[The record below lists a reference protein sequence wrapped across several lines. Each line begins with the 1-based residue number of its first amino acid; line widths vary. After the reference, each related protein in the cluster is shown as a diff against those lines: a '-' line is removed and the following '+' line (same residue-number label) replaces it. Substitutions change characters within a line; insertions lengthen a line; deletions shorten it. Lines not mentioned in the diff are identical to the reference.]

1 MRWWTKGIPGVDSR
15 RAFLA
20 KARGAMEDQ
29 HLQAALDVVT
39 NRFMLLRRDGFRGV
53 ADPDSQRRRAKAI
66 KEQALRELDR
76 HLERLAAVFREAGGS
91 VHFAADAKECTDIV
105 LRLAR
110 ERGVRSV
117 VKSKSMVTE
126 EIHLNAVLEA
136 AGIGVVETDVGEW
149 IIQLAGE
156 TPSHIIAPAI
166 HKTKE
171 QVAELFSAAMGE
183 SLPPD
188 PEVLTAA
195 ARRALREKFLQADM
209 GISGA
214 NFAVAETG
222 TIVLLT
228 NEGNDRLVTTL
239 PRIHVAILG
248 MEKVVPSLADLVV
261 FLQILAR
268 SATGQKMTVYTSFLQ
283 GPRRPGETDGP
294 EEVHLIIL
302 DNGRSRQVGGPLE
315 ESLQCLRCG
324 ACLNVCPVYKEVG
337 GHTYDATYPGPIGI
351 LLTSF
356 LGETP
361 KNLSGASTLCGACLE
376 VCPVQIEIP
385 RMLLDLRREAEAGH
399 QVSQGERLA
408 FGVMAAV
415 LESPPLYRLAARLG
429 RVLQRP
435 FLRAGRLRRLPGP
448 FAGWTQFRDLPPV
461 AAKPFHVRWK
471 ELEREP

>member
-1 MRWWTKGIPGVDSR
+1 MADSR

-20 KARGAMEDQ
+20 KARGAIKDQ
-29 HLQAALDVVT
+29 QLQAALDVVT
-39 NRFMLLRRDGFRGV
+39 GRFVALRRDGFRGV
-53 ADPDSQRRRAKAI
+53 PDPDGLRQRAKAI
-66 KEQALRELDR
+66 KERTLRELDR
-76 HLERLAAVFREAGGS
+76 HLERLATEVGRAGGC
-91 VHFAADAKECTDIV
+91 VHFAADARECTAIV

-117 VKSKSMVTE
+117 VKTKSMVTE
-126 EIHLNAVLEA
+126 EVHLNAELEA
-136 AGIGVVETDVGEW
+136 AGIGVAETDVGEW

-166 HKTKE
+166 HKTKD
-171 QVAELFSAAMGE
+171 QVAELFSAATGE
-183 SLPPD
+183 RLPPD

-195 ARRALREKFLQADM
+195 ARRALREKFLRADM

-222 TIVLLT
+222 TIVLVT

-239 PRIHVAILG
+239 PPIHVAIMG
-248 MEKVVPSLADLVV
+248 MEKVVPTLTDLMV
-261 FLQILAR
+261 FLQVLAR
-268 SATGQKMTVYTSFLQ
+268 SATGQKLAVYTNLLR
-283 GPRRPGETDGP
+283 GPRRAAERDGP
-294 EEVHLIIL
+294 DELHLIIL

-337 GHTYDATYPGPIGI
+337 GHTYEATYPGPIGI
-351 LLTSF
+351 LMTSF
-356 LGETP
+356 LGDTP

-376 VCPVQIEIP
+376 ICPVKIDIP
-385 RMLLDLRREAEAGH
+385 RMLLDLRREAEEGRGA
-399 QVSQGERLA
+399 SKAERLV
-408 FGVMAAV
+408 FGAMAAV
-415 LESPPLYRLAARLG
+415 LESPALYRLTVRLA

-435 FLRAGRLRRLPGP
+435 FLRRGRLKRLPGP
-448 FAGWTQFRDLPPV
+448 LGGWTRFRDLPPL
-461 AAKPFHVRWK
+461 ATKPFHVRWR